1 MLILLVGGYLLFRYL
16 LWKGA
21 NKLSK
26 VVNQKIIFK
35 SKHQEAEQMV
45 SKPLV
50 FETTASISD
59 VISDLKSHIGIVQ
72 DVPGFKAAF
81 YMISQKPDSIS
92 FAYGSSIQPIFFAA
106 KISFSNNEKITKG
119 IFSITN
125 YRESDG
131 MLMAHDSLKRLRLLV
146 RDVFESTNSDIETK
160 KQTSNK
166 IYCQNCGTDNLTS
179 SAFCIECGS
188 KLSSEHHQT
197 ASSSKSKA
205 HNQGGNQK
213 VHQLKNMAL
222 MLDKACKD
230 GVVVDEEVEKAQN
243 VLNSI
248 NEKYQ
253 DDNDILGSD
262 GYLIYEVQG
271 LIHWVKG
278 EEKDAK
284 DLIRSAKNAKGDSQ
298 LFTDSANDLRNSL
311 LW

>member
-1 MLILLVGGYLLFRYL
+1 
-16 LWKGA
+16 
-21 NKLSK
+21 
-26 VVNQKIIFK
+26 
-35 SKHQEAEQMV
+35 
-45 SKPLV
+45 
-50 FETTASISD
+50 
-59 VISDLKSHIGIVQ
+59 
-72 DVPGFKAAF
+72 
-81 YMISQKPDSIS
+81 
-92 FAYGSSIQPIFFAA
+92 
-106 KISFSNNEKITKG
+106 
-119 IFSITN
+119 
-125 YRESDG
+125 
-131 MLMAHDSLKRLRLLV
+131 
-146 RDVFESTNSDIETK
+146 
-160 KQTSNK
+160 
-166 IYCQNCGTDNLTS
+166 
-179 SAFCIECGS
+179 
-188 KLSSEHHQT
+188 
-197 ASSSKSKA
+197 
-205 HNQGGNQK
+205 
-213 VHQLKNMAL
+213 